1 MPIAPDNIQDPR
13 YWLQQADKFRV
24 MAERMNDE
32 RARQALLSV
41 ADSYDRFAK
50 SAAVGSLYERAVS
63 RIIDEMERS

>member
-1 MPIAPDNIQDPR
+1 
-13 YWLQQADKFRV
+13 

-50 SAAVGSLYERAVS
+50 SAAVGSLYERAVG
-63 RIIDEMERS
+63 RAVDEMERS

>member
-1 MPIAPDNIQDPR
+1 MPKDIEDPR
-13 YWLQQADKFRV
+13 YWLQRAEDFRV

-50 SAAVGSLYERAVS
+50 SAAVGSLYELAVS
-63 RIIDEMERS
+63 RVTDKTKVG